1 MKLKYYGP
9 RPTDFLRPDEN
20 FYGFLM
26 KKIKPDSF
34 DLILIVIDI
43 FINA

>member
-1 MKLKYYGP
+1 MAHGL
-9 RPTDFLRPDEN
+9 LI
-20 FYGFLM
+20 FYGRMKIFTAFLM